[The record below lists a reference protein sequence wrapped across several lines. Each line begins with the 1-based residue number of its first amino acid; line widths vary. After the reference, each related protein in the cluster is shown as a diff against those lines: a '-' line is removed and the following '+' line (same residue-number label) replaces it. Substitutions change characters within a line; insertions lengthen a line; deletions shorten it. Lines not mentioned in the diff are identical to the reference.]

1 MTWRR
6 AAAFL
11 PGVGVALLPKLTC
24 PMCWP
29 AYAGLLTTLGLGFL
43 LSERYLFGV
52 TALFLLISVGAL
64 AFRYRE
70 RRGIAPVTLGI
81 IGAATLLVGK
91 FHFELTAAMY
101 AGVSILVAASVWNS
115 WPKRSAQSCPEYA
128 PRGDELIQ
136 LSVKG
141 R

>member
-1 MTWRR
+1 MTWKR

-11 PGVGVALLPKLTC
+11 PGLGVALLPKLTC

-70 RRGIAPVTLGI
+70 RRGIVPAVLGLS
-81 IGAATLLVGK
+81 GAAAVLIGK
-91 FHFELTAAMY
+91 FHFESIAAMY
-101 AGVSILVAASVWNS
+101 TGLSVLIAASLWNS
-115 WPKRSAQSCPEYA
+115 WPKRSTQSCPQCA
-128 PRGDELIQ
+128 PGGDELIQ
-136 LSVKG
+136 LSAQG

>member
-1 MTWRR
+1 MRWKS

-11 PGVGVALLPKLTC
+11 PGVGVTLLPKLTC

-52 TALFLLISVGAL
+52 TAALLLISVGAL
-64 AFRYRE
+64 AFRCRE
-70 RRGIAPVTLGI
+70 RRGIAPVALGLL
-81 IGAATLLVGK
+81 GAATGLVGK
-91 FHFELTAAMY
+91 FHFESTAAMY
-101 AGVSILVAASVWNS
+101 AGLSILVAASVWNS
-115 WPKRSAQSCPEYA
+115 WPKGSTQSCPQCA
-128 PRGDELIQ
+128 PRGDDLIQ